1 MPNQDE
7 DRRLSHLLAD
17 VFATEGDDASAGQL
31 GDTGTTDARGIA
43 GARLGAE
50 RSGQSGALAPLSADL
65 GDVRVAQIESRIRAG
80 RAATASEFRKALGR
94 KRRWDWLPWRRR
106 LPRS

>member
-7 DRRLSHLLAD
+7 DRSLSHLLAD

-31 GDTGTTDARGIA
+31 GDTGAADAQGIA
-43 GARLGAE
+43 GAKLGGE
-50 RSGQSGALAPLSADL
+50 RFDQSGALAPLSADF
-65 GDVRVAQIESRIRAG
+65 GDVRVAQIESRIKAG
-80 RAATASEFRKALGR
+80 RAAAAGDFRKTLGH

-106 LPRS
+106 SPRS